1 MRLIRRL
8 RRVAFYGLLAPV
20 VITAAL
26 VGLNKV
32 TDGAMAIFVNGD
44 PWTHYFWNTL
54 FGAMIVGIVA
64 LFLAKA
70 VVCPNCGN
78 GFHVMA
84 GFDPRGPEEDNPS
97 GSRIN
102 VFSRRCVNCRH
113 PLHD

>member
-1 MRLIRRL
+1 MAHRPKHVRQQQSAAVAPARHNDSGLQVPFAPPKFAKQMRLIRRL

-64 LFLAKA
+64 LFLAK
-70 VVCPNCGN
+70 
-78 GFHVMA
+78 
-84 GFDPRGPEEDNPS
+84 
-97 GSRIN
+97 
-102 VFSRRCVNCRH
+102 
-113 PLHD
+113 